1 MMVMK
6 MPRRARRKS
15 ATGLYHMMIR
25 GIDRQSIFEAP
36 EDKTQFLEILEA
48 CKAVSGFALYAYCL
62 MDNHA
67 HLLLQERDEP
77 LELIAKRIGS
87 RYVYWYNL
95 KYRRSGHLFG
105 DRFRSEPVEDD
116 AYFLTVVR
124 YIHRNPVQA
133 GLCTTP
139 EQYAFSSYHSYL
151 NPGAETIV
159 DTDFLL
165 QMMDR
170 AAFVA
175 YHEQEESTRCLDMEE
190 KPTVHLTDTQIR
202 QRLQALSGCGSVAEF
217 QRLQPVMQ
225 RRCVAVLKREGASMR
240 AIQRLTGLSMGVIE
254 RCILLRE

>member
-1 MMVMK
+1 MK
-6 MPRRARRKS
+6 MPRRARKKS
-15 ATGLYHMMIR
+15 GTGMYHIMIR
-25 GIDRQSIFEAP
+25 GIDRQSIFDEQA
-36 EDKTQFLEILEA
+36 DKVRFLEVLEK
-48 CKAVSGFALYAYCL
+48 CKEISGFTLYAYCL
-62 MDNHA
+62 MDNHV

-77 LELIAKRIGS
+77 VELIVKRIGS

-124 YIHRNPVQA
+124 YIHRNPVDA
-133 GLCTTP
+133 GLCSGP
-139 EQYAFSSYHSYL
+139 EEYTFSSYGAYL
-151 NPGAETIV
+151 YPAAVSIV

-175 YHEQEESTRCLDMEE
+175 YHAQEEKMQCLDIEE
-190 KPTVHLTDTQIR
+190 KPAMRMTDEQVREQLSAI
-202 QRLQALSGCGSVAEF
+202 SGCGNIAAF
-217 QRLQPVMQ
+217 QRLRPVEQ
-225 RRCVAVLKREGASMR
+225 RQYVAMLKQAGASIR

-254 RCILLRE
+254 RCKN